1 MSSPYQTAQNQGYSD
16 EEILGYLSQHPEYSP
31 KIQKAKEQGYSDEEI
46 KSFLSTYTPQKKS
59 PLKPEPK
66 QERSLFEKG
75 ARIGGQVALGASES
89 ASLPYEL
96 GASHLNQPEAAQV
109 AYRQNLMEDIETM
122 QQAKELGG
130 FPGREQPWNEEDD
143 KQLQDLVEQ
152 VKNPEKAKQFV
163 KTADVGI
170 RGIAEKV
177 TGANLHPE
185 GSLEKAANWYG
196 FVKNP
201 KNAKELF
208 KMGTNPKEIVKAII
222 PGKDIAR
229 SIGAGTALQIAEE
242 GQFGPLGTMAAA
254 VVGDLIGS
262 GASGVV
268 KGVLSPKKTLAKGAS
283 LLSNT
288 KSSIRNDL
296 KQAAEEKKFTK
307 DIGTLTNNN
316 MVQMVQARL
325 TASGLTGKPL
335 EQLRKQMTKEV
346 VQEYKTIAD
355 ELGSARFQSFHEAG
369 EVAKEGIKKI
379 RDADLAATR
388 QLYQNANKALKPNA
402 IVDTKKLVDTVKRI
416 ESELKPGTVKSTEQT
431 SVLNVLEKLM
441 SDIHNPEKNLYS
453 ASVKELMNNKIAIND
468 IINYEI
474 QGGTKQLLKQ
484 VVGELDR
491 AIISHG
497 KQNIPF
503 VRNYVT
509 ANKKFSEHAKTFRNK
524 NVDQLLK
531 SKDPSTI
538 MNRMGSVQGIRDVK
552 KVLEKTPEGK
562 QIFNDMSRLKLD
574 QVIGNN
580 MKDGVTEQLKAGKF
594 ANILEKGKN
603 REIIKEILSPE
614 SFKRL
619 QHLQKHVGKLAE
631 SGQKFFNAS
640 QSATAAQDLA
650 TTGSILTG
658 LFGVFTGNPWSL
670 GTVTTIGGILGAR
683 QLSKLIADPEFLK
696 LTEQAIKSAEKN
708 NISSMTKAANSM
720 VSYVQEK
727 SPALLSTQ
735 KSTNEENNMSEK
747 HPVESEPRNHP

>member
-1 MSSPYQTAQNQGYSD
+1 MSSPYQTAQKQGYSD

-31 KIQKAKEQGYSDEEI
+31 KIQKSKEQGYSDEEI
-46 KSFLSTYTPQKKS
+46 KSFLSTYTPQNKS

-66 QERSLFEKG
+66 QERSLLEKG
-75 ARIGGQVALGASES
+75 ARIGGQIALGAAEATSV
-89 ASLPYEL
+89 PYDL
-96 GASHLNQPEAAQV
+96 GAAHLNQPEAAQV

-201 KNAKELF
+201 KNVKELF
-208 KMGTNPKEIVKAII
+208 KMGTNPKEIVKAIL

-229 SIGAGTALQIAEE
+229 SIGAGTALQIAAE

-254 VVGDLIGS
+254 IVGDLMGS
-262 GASGVV
+262 GLSGIG
-268 KGVLSPKKTLAKGAS
+268 KSILNPKKTLAKGAS

-288 KSSIRNDL
+288 KSSIRNDF
-296 KQAAEEKKFTK
+296 KQAAEEAKFTK

-325 TASGLTGKPL
+325 MASGLTGKPL
-335 EQLRKQMTKEV
+335 ENLRKQMTEEV
-346 VQEYKTIAD
+346 VQEYKAIAD

-388 QLYQNANKALKPNA
+388 QLYQNADKALKTNA
-402 IVDTKKLVDTVKRI
+402 IVDTKKLVDIVKRI
-416 ESELKPGTVKSTEQT
+416 ESELKPGTVKSAEQQ

-441 SDIHNPEKNLYS
+441 ADIHNPEKNLSS

-538 MNRMGSVQGIRDVK
+538 MNKMSSVQGIRDIK
-552 KVLEKTPEGK
+552 KILEKTPEGME
-562 QIFNDMSRLKLD
+562 IFKDMSRLKLD

-580 MKDGVTEQLKAGKF
+580 MKDGVTEQLKTGKF

-650 TTGSILTG
+650 ITGSILTG

-670 GTVTTIGGILGAR
+670 GTITTIGGIFGAR
-683 QLSKLIADPEFLK
+683 QLSKLIADPKFLE
-696 LTEQAIKSAEKN
+696 LTEQAIISAEKN
-708 NISSMTKAANSM
+708 NISSMTKVSNSM
-720 VSYVQEK
+720 IEYIQRTA
-727 SPALLSTQ
+727 PALL
-735 KSTNEENNMSEK
+735 
-747 HPVESEPRNHP
+747 